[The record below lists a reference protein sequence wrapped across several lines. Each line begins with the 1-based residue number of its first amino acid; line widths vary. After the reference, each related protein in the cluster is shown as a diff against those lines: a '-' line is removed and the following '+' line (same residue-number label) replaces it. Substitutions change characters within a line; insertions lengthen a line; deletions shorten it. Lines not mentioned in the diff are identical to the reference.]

1 MCEVNILCIYCGC
14 GVECSVEYICVVCTY
29 CICYMWHVWGVCVYV
44 HMYICIYHGSDTNLC
59 LSVLVPRG
67 PEARLAGAKD

>member
-1 MCEVNILCIYCGC
+1 MHLLWVWCRMFSGIHMCGMYLLHLLHVACLGC
-14 GVECSVEYICVVCTY
+14 
-29 CICYMWHVWGVCVYV
+29 VCVYV